1 MRNIVL
7 LIFTLLFCTSV
18 SAEVNIYSARKEA
31 LIKPLLK
38 EFSKT
43 TGIRVNLITGDAD
56 ALIKRLE
63 IEGENSPADVLLT
76 VDAARLYRA
85 LQKGLFQK
93 LPDGIS
99 LARVPELYRDPENY
113 WVGLSLRA
121 RVIIYAEDKVNPD
134 ELSTYEDLANPEW
147 HGKICVRSSSNIYNQ
162 SLLASLVARLGVE
175 QAESW
180 ARGLVKNLARA
191 PKGGDRDQV
200 KAVAAGQCQL
210 ALVNTYYIGGMQNSS
225 IKAEQEAVARVGV
238 YWPNQN
244 GSGVHIN
251 VSGIGI
257 TRSSVN
263 ADEARQL
270 IEFLLSDA
278 AQHWYAESN
287 FEYPVVEGIPVS
299 ETLRRWGEFQADK
312 LPLNLLGKYNS
323 EAVRIMDRAGWK

>member
-7 LIFTLLFCTSV
+7 LIFTLLFCTTV

-38 EFSKT
+38 EFSTT

-85 LQKGLFQK
+85 RQKGLFQK
-93 LPDGIS
+93 LPDGID
-99 LARVPELYRDPENY
+99 LTRVSDMYRDPENY

-121 RVIIYAEDKVNPD
+121 RVIIYAKDKINPD
-134 ELSTYEDLANPEW
+134 ELSTYEALANPEW
-147 HGKICVRSSSNIYNQ
+147 QGKICVRSSSNIYNQ
-162 SLLASLVARLGVE
+162 SLLASLVARLGAD

-210 ALVNTYYIGGMQNSS
+210 ALVNTYYVGGMQNSS
-225 IKAEQEAVARVGV
+225 IKAEQEASAKVAVF
-238 YWPNQN
+238 WPNQN
-244 GSGVHIN
+244 SSGAHIN

-257 TRSSVN
+257 TRSSGN
-263 ADEARQL
+263 QDEARQL
-270 IEFLLSDA
+270 IEFLLSDT

-287 FEYPVVEGIPVS
+287 FEYPVVKGIPVS
-299 ETLRRWGEFQADK
+299 ETLREWGEFKADK